1 MFMSLSVLKHNMYQL
16 RVMVYMKQQKHVTLT
31 VLHVSRGKH
40 MIDPPVH
47 YNAGN
52 TMWCQTNTFLCVV
65 YVFRGSNQTLCNT
78 ITQVDK
84 YL

>member
-31 VLHVSRGKH
+31 LLHVSRGKH

-52 TMWCQTNTFLCVV
+52 TM
-65 YVFRGSNQTLCNT
+65 
-78 ITQVDK
+78 
-84 YL
+84 